1 MRDGGCDD
9 AEVFSKLLTIGI
21 WLAVALPTARGQDP
35 VQAPDLPTAAE
46 WQARLDALGA
56 PLQGES
62 AELQAQRGLLQEML
76 ENAAVL
82 GQLDAARMGWLQA
95 STEAGPLEAA
105 LREQLEAPADAAPME
120 LDSAASADD
129 LQAAAAQAEAD
140 LGVARSQVED
150 LDTEALHREQRLGPL
165 RDDIA
170 QQGQTVAELEARSAA
185 FVPTQTKPVLAG
197 LERDLE
203 FSKLALERGRLASWI
218 AERDSY
224 EARRELLP
232 LRRDAAKLA
241 ADQAATLAGDL
252 RDAASLKERAEAEEA
267 LEEAKQRALR
277 FAESLEPL
285 RPLAQ
290 EITKLA
296 SIAVGEDGLL
306 ALSEG
311 ARKELALLVD
321 DLVDLRERFED
332 TAKRVKIAGNIEGVG
347 ALLRSEFEALAGMEE
362 RTRTQRQLRR
372 DLSSAQ
378 LQELEFKSRR
388 VSAGD
393 VAAEHQR
400 LVSQLEASGTLV
412 SAEVAEAIREMLATR
427 RGLLTDLVPLSTELV
442 TQLLD
447 LQQGIGERGRWLDA
461 YRDYI
466 SERILWVPSRSGR
479 VLPSPEEVG
488 DAIAW
493 LVNPIEWRAAW
504 ASIKASSVGDLL
516 RWLGVV
522 LACLSLWAMGRTA
535 HSHLEQTAEV
545 VRSYRTDSIRHT
557 VRALAASILLA
568 TRLPSSLLVFGLGL
582 YWLGPQVG
590 PNRAVATG
598 LLSASLVLYV
608 MRFMRAL
615 VLPKGLGV
623 VHFRWPART
632 CAFLLVRIQRFS
644 MPFAGCV
651 ALVVAFDH
659 AEASRA
665 AELGRGI
672 FCVAMALL
680 ATLLYRVLHP
690 DGEVIGEYRK
700 RRPGWL
706 FQAGAPSLHRLV
718 ALVPVA
724 LGVAALAGYYYTALR
739 LAERLALS
747 LAFAVLLVLI
757 YGLLLRWLFL
767 VRRGLALT
775 QARARATARA
785 EAAEAAGDEAY
796 APLPID
802 EEALDLPVVNA
813 QSQHLFR
820 FAITCTALLGLLGIW
835 SSTLPALRVLERIQI
850 WPSFEWTEEGERIDP
865 SLALLQS
872 VHAASE
878 PAEAGAGTGE
888 VGSPGIS
895 MFTGGMP
902 MPSVGS
908 GPAVQA
914 NEEPVTLA
922 NLGIALL
929 ILILTIGAAR
939 NLPSLVEIVLLQ
951 RLGLDAGSR
960 SATSTLV
967 RYLILIPGVIL
978 CFGAVGISW
987 GSIQWLA
994 AALTFGLAFGLQE
1007 IFANFVSGLII
1018 LIERPLRVGD
1028 IVTVAGIEGRVT
1040 RVRMRATTVLDY
1052 ERRELLVPNR
1062 EFITGSLINWTLS
1075 DPYSRL
1081 LIPVGIAYGSDV
1093 ERARE
1098 LLIRAGRESKLVVQ
1112 DPGPEAIFRAFG
1124 PSSLDF
1130 ELRVHLSNRELW
1142 HRASDDLHRRIDA
1155 LFREGGIEI
1164 AFPQRDLHLRTTGP
1178 LADALGELQSGR
1190 ADLP

>member
-1 MRDGGCDD
+1 MRHGGCDD
-9 AEVFSKLLTIGI
+9 AEVFSKLITIGI
-21 WLAVALPTARGQDP
+21 WLAIALPTALAQDS
-35 VQAPDLPTAAE
+35 VQDLPTAAQ

-56 PLQGES
+56 PQQGES
-62 AELQAQRGLLQEML
+62 AELQTRRGKLQELLGNATVLAQL
-76 ENAAVL
+76 EL
-82 GQLDAARMGWLQA
+82 ARSSWLRVSA
-95 STEAGPLEAA
+95 EAGPLEAG
-105 LREQLEAPADAAPME
+105 LRQRLEAPADAAPLE
-120 LDSAASADD
+120 PDPSAGADA
-129 LQAAAAQAEAD
+129 LQAAAAQSEAD
-140 LGVARSQVED
+140 LAVARSQVEE
-150 LDTEALHREQRLGPL
+150 LEAEALRRERRLGPL
-165 RDDIA
+165 RDEIA
-170 QQGQTVAELEARSAA
+170 QQGQTVTELEARSAA
-185 FVPTQTKPVLAG
+185 FVPSQQDAALAG
-197 LERDLE
+197 LKRDLV
-203 FSKLALERGRLASWI
+203 FSKLALERGRLASLI
-218 AERDSY
+218 AERDAY

-232 LRRDAAKLA
+232 LRRDAAQLA
-241 ADQAATLAGDL
+241 ASEAAIQAATL
-252 RDAASLKERAEAEEA
+252 RDAASLKGRAEAEAA
-267 LEEAKQRALR
+267 LAEAKLRALR
-277 FAESLEPL
+277 FAESLEAL

-290 EITKLA
+290 EITNLA
-296 SIAVGEDGLL
+296 SIAVGEGGLL
-306 ALSEG
+306 ALSES
-311 ARKELALLVD
+311 ARKELARVRSDLL
-321 DLVDLRERFED
+321 DLRQRSAD
-332 TAKRVKIAGNIEGVG
+332 TAKRVLIAGNIEGVG

-378 LQELEFKSRR
+378 LRVLDFQSRR
-388 VSAGD
+388 VAAGD
-393 VAAEHQR
+393 VAAEHRR
-400 LVSQLEASGTLV
+400 LVAQLEASGTPV
-412 SAEVAEAIREMLATR
+412 SKEVAEAIREMLATR
-427 RGLLTDLVPLSTELV
+427 RGQLTDLETGADELV

-447 LQQGIGERGRWLDA
+447 LQQGIEERGRWLDA

-479 VLPSPEEVG
+479 VLPNLDEVG

-493 LVNPIEWRAAW
+493 LVNPPEWRAAW
-504 ASIKASSVGDLL
+504 TSMKASSLGAWL
-516 RWLGVV
+516 RWLGVL

-535 HSHLEQTAEV
+535 RSHLEQTAEL

-557 VRALAASILLA
+557 VRALAASIMLA

-590 PNRAVATG
+590 PTRAVATG
-598 LLSASLVLYV
+598 LLSASSVLYV
-608 MRFMRAL
+608 MRFMRAM

-665 AELGRGI
+665 EELGRGI

-680 ATLLYRVLHP
+680 ATLLSRVLHP
-690 DGEVIGEYRK
+690 SGEVIGEYRK

-706 FQAGAPSLHRLV
+706 FQGGAPALHKLV
-718 ALVPVA
+718 VLVPVA

-775 QARARATARA
+775 QARARAAAR
-785 EAAEAAGDEAY
+785 EEVAEAAGDEAY
-796 APLPID
+796 SPMPID
-802 EEALDLPVVNA
+802 EEALDLPAVNA
-813 QSQHLFR
+813 QSQQLFR

-850 WPSFEWTEEGERIDP
+850 WPSLEWTEEANAVEP
-865 SLALLQS
+865 SLVLLRN
-872 VHAASE
+872 VHAAGTESRA
-878 PAEAGAGTGE
+878 PAEAG
-888 VGSPGIS
+888 VGDLEGPGL
-895 MFTGGMP
+895 P
-902 MPSVGS
+902 MLPGSLFSASVDGARADLAS
-908 GPAVQA
+908 S
-914 NEEPVTLA
+914 EPVTLA
-922 NLGIALL
+922 DLGIALL

-960 SATSTLV
+960 SATGTLV
-967 RYLILIPGVIL
+967 RYVILIPGVIF
-978 CFGAVGISW
+978 CFGAVGITW

-1052 ERRELLVPNR
+1052 QRRELLVPNR

-1075 DPYSRL
+1075 DPFSRL

-1093 ERARE
+1093 EKASE
-1098 LLIRAGRESKLVVQ
+1098 LLTRAGRESKLVVQ
-1112 DPGPEAIFRAFG
+1112 DPGPEAVFLAFG
-1124 PSSLDF
+1124 ASSLDF

-1178 LADALGELQSGR
+1178 LANGLSGLQSGR